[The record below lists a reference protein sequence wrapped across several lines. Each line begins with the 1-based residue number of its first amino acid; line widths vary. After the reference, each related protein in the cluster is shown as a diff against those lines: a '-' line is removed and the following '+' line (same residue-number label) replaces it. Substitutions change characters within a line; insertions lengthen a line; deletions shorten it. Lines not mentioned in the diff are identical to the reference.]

1 MNWLNK
7 LERRFGRFGI
17 PNLMMYISTTT
28 LVFSMLETFG
38 GIPVSYWLRFSRQG
52 ILEGQIWR
60 LVTFLFVDF
69 AYDISGLFPLLLML
83 YFYYWVGCRLE
94 YAWGVFRF
102 NLYYV
107 MGTLGAILLGFLLGY
122 TTPSYLNLSLFL
134 AYAAL
139 FPDEQILF
147 MMIIP
152 IKVKYVALLDWAAFA
167 LTILFQPWP
176 VKLLAVLALANFFIF
191 FWPYI
196 SGSIRNYFKY
206 RKVRNNFRNQMRRNN
221 VVKGPWDDPRR

>member
-122 TTPSYLNLSLFL
+122 TTPTYLNLSLFL

-152 IKVKYVALLDWAAFA
+152 
-167 LTILFQPWP
+167 ILFQPWP